1 MARFVHLD
9 TYTAH
14 PGVVRLERAYQGGKH
29 LVDSLQRESTHAALL
44 LLFGALSIFA
54 AIYDVIESTAEG
66 SELGAWVVLC
76 VAISAGIWSLCKF
89 ISQQWRL
96 WRQADREA
104 RMWESML
111 TDYRVVADVRCAQ
124 SRAH

>member
-1 MARFVHLD
+1 
-9 TYTAH
+9 
-14 PGVVRLERAYQGGKH
+14 VVRLERAYQGGKH
-29 LVDSLQRESTHAALL
+29 LIDSLQRESTHAALL

-89 ISQQWRL
+89 ISHQWRT

-104 RMWESML
+104 RMWASML
-111 TDYRVVADVRCAQ
+111 TDHRVVADLRWAQ
-124 SRAH
+124 SRSN